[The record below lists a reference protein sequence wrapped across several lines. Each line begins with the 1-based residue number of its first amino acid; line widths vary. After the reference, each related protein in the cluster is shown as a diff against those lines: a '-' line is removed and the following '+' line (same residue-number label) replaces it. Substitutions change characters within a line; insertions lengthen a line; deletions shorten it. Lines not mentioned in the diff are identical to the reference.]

1 MHFVEISTKE
11 KIIEVGK
18 LEFFEK
24 GYEKASLRNICCKAK
39 VTTGAL
45 YFSFKS
51 KADLFDSIVSRTV
64 IELNMLIED
73 MIQRELMYENTGE
86 ENEQELMKFLWKNRY
101 EVLILLDKSTGTKYQ
116 GFKEN
121 FIQKIENAF
130 ILFFQKLKSPIDID
144 LIHILVSMKIQGYI
158 EILLGGYTMK
168 KSIQLA
174 ALIGCY
180 SEGGFQKIIK
190 KSEKC
195 EA

>member
-1 MHFVEISTKE
+1 MNFVEISTKE

-18 LEFFEK
+18 LEFLEK
-24 GYEKASLRNICCKAK
+24 GYEKASLRNICSKAK

-51 KADLFDSIVSRTV
+51 KADLFNSIVSKTV
-64 IELNMLIED
+64 IDLNMLIED
-73 MIQRELMYENTGE
+73 MIQYELNNTRTGQQ
-86 ENEQELMKFLWKNRY
+86 NEQELMKFLWENRY
-101 EVLILLDKSTGTKYQ
+101 EVLILLDKSRGTKYE

-121 FIQKIENAF
+121 FIQQIENAF
-130 ILFFQKLKSPIDID
+130 TLFFQKSKIPINID

-158 EILLGGYTMK
+158 EILLGGYTME

-180 SEGGFQKIIK
+180 SEGGFEKIIEK
-190 KSEKC
+190 IEKC
-195 EA
+195 KA